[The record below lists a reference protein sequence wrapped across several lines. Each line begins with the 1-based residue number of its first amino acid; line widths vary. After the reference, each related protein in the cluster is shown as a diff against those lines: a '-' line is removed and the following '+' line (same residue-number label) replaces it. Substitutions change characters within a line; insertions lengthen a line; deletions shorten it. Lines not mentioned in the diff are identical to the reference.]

1 MVRRS
6 VIIPLTT
13 AILIVVILGAFG
25 WATWLELTPN
35 ARDLATRLG
44 SEAGENLVIAYI
56 LAVLVLTV
64 VVYLMY
70 RAYAMPLSEMAEQ
83 VRMIALSNPAHRLD
97 DQGPYEMKDLVRAI
111 SLLADR
117 YQKIGEDIDKRVEEA
132 GAALK
137 EERDTLATLTSK
149 LSQGVVV
156 CNLAGRVLLYNHQAR
171 RLLAGR
177 VRGTGAG
184 DWIGLGRSIYTLLDE
199 SLIRHA
205 LMTLV
210 RGRQRGNA
218 PAMVP
223 FVAPRSSGGALYAH
237 LLPISSRDRQWHGY
251 ILTLDDVSHRIAKE
265 ARRAHAF
272 RRLIER
278 QRAAIASI
286 RASIETITAYPDMD
300 RSGLQQFHTVIQD
313 EALALSMGFDGL
325 EDEVYT
331 ELGEHL
337 PHQQVL
343 ASDFVA
349 TVERH
354 VHDVVGLQIDVSVPV
369 EPLRL
374 EVDSY
379 TLARCVI
386 FLIGE
391 LRRVC
396 DAESVVF
403 TCQSKPPHA
412 LLTINWK
419 GDPLQI
425 EWLQSWGSKNISSD
439 FASPSM
445 TLLEVIDHHRG
456 AIWAKP
462 SGEDGKH
469 HIHILLPLPDDTLLD
484 GHESAEDDSADTST
498 FDFSQSPHAA
508 HFADPSKVP
517 LTDLSYTVLDTE
529 TTGLSPGQGDEII
542 AIGAVRIVNGRVLT
556 QDVFDTFVN
565 PDVPIKEESEAIH
578 GITQSMLRGKPRI
591 EEVLPDLCRFLED
604 SVIVGHNIDFDMR
617 FFRNLEAKTGIKI
630 INPVLDTLLL
640 ERLLS
645 PNQQDKRLDA
655 IAQRLGITA
664 TGRHTALGDALT
676 TAEVFLA
683 LIPMLAEQ
691 NIRTFDQASMA
702 CKSVSASLKQ
712 F

>member
-6 VIIPLTT
+6 IIIPLTA
-13 AILIVVILGAFG
+13 AILVVVILAAFG

-44 SEAGENLVIAYI
+44 SEAGENLVIAQI

-64 VVYLMY
+64 VVYVMY
-70 RAYAMPLSEMAEQ
+70 RTYAMPLSSMAEQ

-97 DQGPYEMKDLVRAI
+97 DQGPSEMKDLVRAI

-117 YQKIGEDIDKRVEEA
+117 YQKVGEDIDKRVEEA

-149 LSQGVVV
+149 LSQGVVI
-156 CNLAGRVLLYNHQAR
+156 CNLAGRVLLYNQQAR
-171 RLLAGR
+171 RFLAGPI
-177 VRGTGAG
+177 RGSGAG

-218 PAMVP
+218 PTMVP
-223 FVAPRSSGGALYAH
+223 FVAPRSSGGALYVH

-251 ILTLDDVSHRIAKE
+251 ILTLDDLSHRMAKE
-265 ARRAHAF
+265 TRRAHAI

-278 QRAAIASI
+278 QRAAVASI

-300 RSGLQQFHTVIQD
+300 TDGLQQFHSVIHD
-313 EALALSMGFDGL
+313 EVLALSTGFDGL
-325 EDEVYT
+325 EDEVYA
-331 ELGEHL
+331 ELGERL
-337 PHQQVL
+337 PHQHVL

-349 TVERH
+349 AVERH
-354 VHDVVGLQIDVSVPV
+354 VHDVVGVQIEVSVPV
-369 EPLRL
+369 EPLTL

-379 TLARCVI
+379 ALARCVI

-391 LRRVC
+391 LRRIC
-396 DAESVVF
+396 AAESVLF
-403 TCQSKPPHA
+403 TFQSKPPYA
-412 LLTINWK
+412 LTTIAWN
-419 GDPLQI
+419 GEPLQM
-425 EWLQSWGSKNISSD
+425 EWLQTWGTKDISSD
-439 FASPSM
+439 FSGPPL
-445 TLLEVIDHHRG
+445 TFLEVIDQHRG
-456 AIWAKP
+456 TIWVKP
-462 SGEDGKH
+462 SADGGKH
-469 HIHILLPLPDDTLLD
+469 NLHILLPLADASNLEEHQSALDDT
-484 GHESAEDDSADTST
+484 ADTHT
-498 FDFSQSPHAA
+498 FDFRQSPHAA
-508 HFADPSKVP
+508 HFADPSKIP

-529 TTGLSPGQGDEII
+529 TTGLSPGEGDEII

-556 QDVFDTFVN
+556 RDVFDTFVN

-578 GITQSMLRGKPRI
+578 GITQNMLRGKPRI
-591 EEVLPDLCRFLED
+591 DEVMPDLCRYLED
-604 SVIVGHNIDFDMR
+604 SVIVGHNIDFDLR
-617 FFRNLEAKTGIKI
+617 FFRNVEAKTGMKI
-630 INPVLDTLLL
+630 DNQVLDTLLL
-640 ERLLS
+640 ERLVS

-655 IAQRLGITA
+655 IAHRLGITA

-683 LIPMLAEQ
+683 LIPMLSAQ
-691 NIRTFDQASMA
+691 NIHTFESAKTA
-702 CKSVSASLKQ
+702 CKKVAASLKQ